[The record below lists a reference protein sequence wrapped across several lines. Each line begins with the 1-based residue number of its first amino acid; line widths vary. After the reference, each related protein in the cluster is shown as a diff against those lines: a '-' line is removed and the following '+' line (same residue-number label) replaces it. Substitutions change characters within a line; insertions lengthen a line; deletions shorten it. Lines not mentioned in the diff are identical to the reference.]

1 LFRSLH
7 DYKGFVIH
15 DFFSS
20 YYGFEKCSHGL
31 CNAHHLRDLTY
42 IHENLGHAWAGEMKS
57 FLVEAKHLKDKEKS
71 GDGCVGPEEIAS
83 LEASY
88 DAILSRGFELNPEPV
103 KISGK
108 RGRQKRGKS
117 LNLLN

>member
-1 LFRSLH
+1 
-7 DYKGFVIH
+7 
-15 DFFSS
+15 
-20 YYGFEKCSHGL
+20 
-31 CNAHHLRDLTY
+31 
-42 IHENLGHAWAGEMKS
+42 LGHAWAGEMKS

-117 LNLLN
+117 LNLLNRFRDRKKEVLGFLYYNLPFDNNE